1 MNWLVLL
8 HQGDGGGS
16 IRINA
21 ANLDLSQGSQ
31 LLAGISGTSTEPNAQ
46 AGDITINVSDT
57 ISLGQNSLIANN
69 IQPNGLGNA
78 GNIQLNATNI
88 SLSGDSHI
96 NSLTFAGSE
105 GNTGNLILNATN
117 NIQLDDS
124 IISTQI
130 QEGATGNAGNIE
142 VQANAL
148 AIVSSGNIITSRIL
162 NNTLGNGNAGNI
174 EINITDNILLD
185 RGGIASQVSSGNTL
199 ARGNAGT
206 ITIDASSATFQNR
219 SEILSDT
226 NGIGNAGNI
235 EIDTRENIF
244 LDGNTLIISQIRPGS
259 QGNAGN
265 ITISAGETFS
275 SQNFSFVSTNV
286 QEGGIGQ
293 GGELTIGAKDV
304 ILTDGAILDALTE
317 NVTDSNNDGG
327 NINITAQTLEL
338 TAGGKI
344 ITGTDGNGNAGS
356 INLQISDRIA
366 IDGEN
371 APNRPTE
378 FPAFEE
384 QLLNDLETETGL
396 FANTTE
402 ISSGD
407 GGSINIQ
414 NPTSFTI
421 INGGQVT
428 VNSEGSG
435 NGGSLMIQTNSLTLD
450 NQAELLAATQFGQ
463 EAQDLSEIRLQ
474 IDDTLSLRGDSQIS
488 AQAFNNANGGNINIE
503 ATFVIAF
510 APQNQ
515 GNDIIANAVSGN
527 GGRIT
532 IGATEILGLQEKSS
546 ISGNQT
552 NDIDASSE
560 FGFDGS
566 VSLETP
572 DIGATKGL
580 VQLTQDIVEVN
591 ERFASVCGIERVA
604 EGSSFTIQGKGG
616 IPPQPIET
624 FTAESLLLQE
634 DSSQISQLRQKT
646 DLESTRQK
654 QYPPI
659 MTNQGAVYPARGL
672 VIGENGKIILT
683 RYPMGTNEQR
693 ILTSAQDCS

>member
-1 MNWLVLL
+1 LL